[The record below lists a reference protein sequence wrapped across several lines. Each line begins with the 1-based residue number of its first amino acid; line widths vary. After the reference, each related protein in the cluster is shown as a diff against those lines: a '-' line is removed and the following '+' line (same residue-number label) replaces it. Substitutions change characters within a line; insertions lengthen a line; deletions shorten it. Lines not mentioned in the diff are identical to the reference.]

1 MTLLWKLLRQHISIA
16 QFVGFFFANLL
27 GMFIVLFGFQL
38 YRDVLPIF
46 TQSDSFMKGNYVIV
60 GVQILL
66 LVPRLKTLAPNLLWR
81 KLAHLPQPI
90 IRLQP
95 LWALTV

>member
-38 YRDVLPIF
+38 AHD
-46 TQSDSFMKGNYVIV
+46 DIV
-60 GVQILL
+60 ALHKAIALREDGKHIAIK
-66 LVPRLKTLAPNLLWR
+66 LKAKQND
-81 KLAHLPQPI
+81 KHA
-90 IRLQP
+90 
-95 LWALTV
+95 